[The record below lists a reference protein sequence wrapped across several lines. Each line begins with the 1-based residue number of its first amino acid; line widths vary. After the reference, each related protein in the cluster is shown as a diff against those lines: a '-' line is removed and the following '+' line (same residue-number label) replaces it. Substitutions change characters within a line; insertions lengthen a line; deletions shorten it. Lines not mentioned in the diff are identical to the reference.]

1 MESIPKYN
9 QFIRKWEVAIVIK
22 YRRDA
27 FRLRFLVTFASFERF
42 HCYNKYTRNAT
53 TISLWVSLQFFK
65 RSGKS
70 ETPEMTSISNI
81 QTILITIAATAAE
94 AMRWTVEFIYGLA
107 PTSKTVFLDLTM

>member
-1 MESIPKYN
+1 MTLFACVFLSHSLHLN
-9 QFIRKWEVAIVIK
+9 DFI
-22 YRRDA
+22 
-27 FRLRFLVTFASFERF
+27 
-42 HCYNKYTRNAT
+42 AT
-53 TISLWVSLQFFK
+53 TSTQETPQQLVCESLSSFFK